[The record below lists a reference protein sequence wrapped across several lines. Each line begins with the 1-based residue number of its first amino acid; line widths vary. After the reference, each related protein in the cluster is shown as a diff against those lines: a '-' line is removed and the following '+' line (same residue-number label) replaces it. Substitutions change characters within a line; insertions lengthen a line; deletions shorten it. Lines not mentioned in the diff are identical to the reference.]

1 MTIPMTTGMM
11 TGIWTVHESGRRRGY
26 GLRPGPGLDM
36 EMDLDFDFKSH
47 PNLERNHDE
56 VRLGGPIRELPLRMA
71 A

>member
-1 MTIPMTTGMM
+1 
-11 TGIWTVHESGRRRGY
+11 
-26 GLRPGPGLDM
+26 M